1 MEGNL
6 KKWVNIVSGWQTFY
20 FILHDDLLTFCEKK
34 GAETKGIINLRI
46 AKLVSFEDDP
56 LRIAIFTG
64 TSEIQVRAS
73 TLPEKVK
80 WYEAMRRAQ
89 EKARKEEEET
99 PSGEDDVQIQDGR
112 LSVGNKELINEND
125 LERIVDDVSEI
136 SKTHEKFN
144 DLLTIV
150 MSKLQKQPQNAE
162 LAKKLDGL
170 GKELKVESIFELL
183 SFRVN

>member
-1 MEGNL
+1 M
-6 KKWVNIVSGWQTFY
+6 KKWVNIVSGWQTLY

-34 GAETKGIINLRI
+34 GAETKGVINLRI

-64 TSEIQVRAS
+64 TSEMQIRAS

-99 PSGEDDVQIQDGR
+99 PSGDADVQFQDGR
-112 LSVGNKELINEND
+112 VSVGNKELINEND

-136 SKTHEKFN
+136 TKTHDKFN
-144 DLLTIV
+144 DIFAVVLT
-150 MSKLQKQPQNAE
+150 KLQKNQQHSE
-162 LAKKLDGL
+162 LAKKLDTL
-170 GKELKVESIFELL
+170 GKDLKVELYHGKL
-183 SFRVN
+183 NFRPN

>member
-6 KKWVNIVSGWQTFY
+6 KKWVNMISGWQTQY

-34 GAETKGIINLRI
+34 GAETQGIINLRI

-56 LRIAIFTG
+56 LRISIFTG
-64 TSEIQVRAS
+64 MSEMQVRAS

-89 EKARKEEEET
+89 EKAKKEQEET
-99 PSGEDDVQIQDGR
+99 PSGDYEVQIQDGR
-112 LSVGNKELINEND
+112 LSVGNRDLINEND

-136 SKTHEKFN
+136 NKSHEKFN
-144 DLLTIV
+144 DLLAV
-150 MSKLQKQPQNAE
+150 VQAKLGKQPQHSE
-162 LAKKLDGL
+162 LAKKLEGL
-170 GKELKVESIFELL
+170 GKEIKVEIFHQI
-183 SFRVN
+183 